1 MVKCDVCVCKYRSN
15 CKCDKCWWSGVMSVC
30 VSIGVT
36 VNVISMQGVNV
47 TSVYK

>member
-1 MVKCDVCVCKYRSN
+1 MFVCKYGSN
-15 CKCDKCWWSGVMSVC
+15 CKCEKCGWLGVMSVC